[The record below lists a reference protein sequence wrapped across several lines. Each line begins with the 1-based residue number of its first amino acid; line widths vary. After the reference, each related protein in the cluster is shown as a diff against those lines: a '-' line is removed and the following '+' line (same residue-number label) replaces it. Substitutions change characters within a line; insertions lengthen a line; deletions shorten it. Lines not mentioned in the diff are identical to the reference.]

1 MEPHKN
7 ANGKMACSVDPK
19 HAALE
24 FESKRYKV
32 RAVYDSIHRTFTL
45 TNYDLD
51 GKVTEVK
58 CYQANTA

>member
-1 MEPHKN
+1 MQPHKN
-7 ANGKMACSVDPK
+7 ANWKMACSVDPK

-24 FESKRYKV
+24 LESKRYKV
-32 RAVYDSIHRTFTL
+32 RAVYDSAHRTFIL

-58 CYQANTA
+58 QYPDTT